1 MKASILLMKGK
12 KAGSQMRP
20 ASWHVFTH
28 DEASGLRSSLRAL
41 RGGQDTG
48 ALMFE
53 AHSTPVELGMRTKG
67 FGGFPGHSLDS
78 LADGKGLLMR
88 QKSFIWVK
96 KFTAQK

>member
-1 MKASILLMKGK
+1 MLLMKGK

-28 DEASGLRSSLRAL
+28 EEASGLRSNLRAL
-41 RGGQDTG
+41 RGGQDAG

-53 AHSTPVELGMRTKG
+53 AHTTLVELGMRTKG

-78 LADGKGLLMR
+78 LADGKGIVMR
-88 QKSFIWVK
+88 QKSFECVK
-96 KFTAQK
+96 KQK